1 MILTFYSYK
10 GGVGRSMAL
19 ANIGDALAREGL
31 RVLMIDFDLEAP
43 GLEQF
48 FPVNY
53 RKFRGHVG
61 LLDLL
66 LSYKQAMS
74 QASSNPNEQ
83 AAFRHL
89 RENFIVPVYDQLP
102 SGGRLD
108 LMPSGQRGDEDQL
121 ARYALNLR
129 TFDWQD
135 FYFNWAGELFFDWMR
150 QTLNS
155 LYDIVLVDSRT
166 GVTELGGVCAYQLAD
181 TIAMFCASNYQNL
194 QGTLNVIENFFS
206 TRVRILRRNRPLQL
220 LVIPSRVEQ
229 RDDPLL
235 KEFHAQF
242 EDSFDAFTPP
252 ALKESGRS
260 FWDLMIPYEPHYAF
274 REQVVA
280 RRSTENGGRQVSTAY
295 QRLVEAVITV
305 AEPDTPLGKL
315 RSHKKIQFKVPVQY
329 DITRTRAGYD
339 LFLFYHPRDEK
350 EVASFIAELNQAK
363 QGTLSLFDPGP
374 LLSGKSWQAAVESA
388 LEESRTCAVL
398 LGPSGTVPWENE
410 ELRKMV
416 ESRLGGTRPLR
427 LLPVL
432 LPGSMVLDPTRLPGF
447 LADQTWWD
455 VRSGADPENLKRFV
469 EVLRGESEDTGTPK
483 ASEQEQIS
491 PYVGLRPFQE
501 HEAGLFF
508 GREKLVQQAVNHLQG
523 MTSLFLIGPS
533 GSGKTSFVNAGLI
546 PALRRDALPG
556 SKDWVIVPVRAGTD
570 PLESLAQSIA
580 RVRGTG
586 FDDPSAVA
594 SLVKE
599 FRENT
604 QELLFIADSLD
615 LGEPKKRWVL
625 VVDQLEDLWTL
636 SDSGGEREL
645 FLEHLVNAS
654 HAPEGP
660 YIIIFV
666 LRADYYARIVEEPH
680 IGALAASNQLLV
692 DPMTRE
698 ELREAIVK
706 PAQMAGLAFESGLV
720 ESILNDLGD
729 ESGAL
734 PLLQNVLY
742 LLSQRSSQ
750 GFLTHAAYQSLGT
763 LQGALHGFA
772 EQIYSSLSPSQQA
785 IARNLLPRL
794 VSVSENGSF
803 TRRRVSLEEL
813 IPAGGSV
820 GEVEKVIYHFVD
832 AHLLVT
838 FLEGDQA
845 NYEIA
850 HEAVIRDWPRF
861 RKWLDED
868 RDALISQRRLDEAA
882 NAWDRS
888 AREPSFLLRGARLAE
903 AEEWAQSHAD
913 RLTAFEREFLQ
924 AGQAERQALKM
935 REQRQARRLT
945 LALVGG
951 LILTSIASIVA
962 IYFMIQ
968 SNQDKEL
975 NFQRAV
981 TAEAEKWDL
990 RTQVVQSFSTAEAF
1004 SVQSAENQA
1013 TARAAQALFQQQS
1026 EALLS
1031 ALNSSATT
1039 RSPDGTLLVTINPDG
1054 SLTIWDASSGRQFAQ
1069 FSSPDKITAV
1079 SFSSDGG
1086 LLVTG
1091 DQSGNLMIWN
1101 VAAKQ
1106 AVGGPLKEHFSSVTS
1121 LAFSPDGSYL
1131 ASSDSSGMALIW
1143 EWQSARAISKFSV
1156 YPPVNGMVFNADGR
1170 TIEIT
1175 DQSGPRMYD
1184 IFTGG
1189 RIATP
1194 TNFPSTA
1201 FPK

>member
-19 ANIGDALAREGL
+19 ANIGDALARQGL

-48 FPVNY
+48 FPINY
-53 RKFRGHVG
+53 RKFRNHTG

-74 QASSNPNEQ
+74 QASSSPNEQ
-83 AAFRHL
+83 AAFRRL
-89 RENFIVPVYDQLP
+89 KENFIVPVYDQLP

-108 LMPSGQRGDEDQL
+108 LLPAGQRGDEDQL

-206 TRVRILRRNRPLQL
+206 TRVKILRRNRPLQL

-242 EDSFDAFTPP
+242 EDSFDVFTPP

-280 RRSTENGGRQVSTAY
+280 RHAAENGGRRVSTAY

-315 RSHKKIQFKVPVQY
+315 RSHEKIQFTVQAQY

-350 EVASFIAELNQAK
+350 EIAFFIAELK
-363 QGTLSLFDPGP
+363 KTGTLSLFDPGP
-374 LLSGKSWQAAVESA
+374 LLRGKSWQAAVESA
-388 LEESRTCAVL
+388 LEESRACAVL
-398 LGPSGTVPWENE
+398 LGPSGSVPWENE

-416 ESRLGGTRPLR
+416 ENRLGGTRPMR

-432 LPGSMVLDPTRLPGF
+432 LPGSTVLDPSRLPVF
-447 LADQTWWD
+447 LASQTWWD
-455 VRSGADPENLKRFV
+455 LRSEVDPQNLKRFV
-469 EVLRGESEDTGTPK
+469 EVLRGESEETGKPK
-483 ASEQEQIS
+483 PSEREQIS

-508 GREKLVQQAVNHLQG
+508 GRQKLVEQAISHLQG
-523 MTSLFLIGPS
+523 KTSLFVIGPS

-546 PALRRDALPG
+546 PALRQDALPG

-580 RVRGTG
+580 RVRGPD
-586 FDDPSAVA
+586 FDDPGAVA
-594 SLVKE
+594 SLLKE
-599 FRENT
+599 LRENP
-604 QELLFIADSLD
+604 QELLFLADSLD
-615 LGEPKKRWVL
+615 LGQQKKRWVL
-625 VVDQLEDLWTL
+625 VVDQLEELWTL
-636 SDSGGEREL
+636 SHSGEERDI

-654 HAPEGP
+654 NAPDGP
-660 YIIIFV
+660 YLVIFV
-666 LRADYYARIVEEPH
+666 LRADYYARIVEEPR
-680 IGALAASNQLLV
+680 IGALAASNQLLL

-698 ELREAIVK
+698 ELTEAIVK

-763 LQGALHGFA
+763 LQGALHGYA
-772 EQIYSSLSPSQQA
+772 EQIYSSLSPSQKT
-785 IARNLLPRL
+785 IARDLLLRL
-794 VSVSENGSF
+794 VSVSEDGSF
-803 TRRRVSLEEL
+803 TRRRVSLDEL
-813 IPAGGSV
+813 VPAGGSV
-820 GEVEKVIYHFVD
+820 GDVEKVINLFVD
-832 AHLLVT
+832 AHLLVSL
-838 FLEGDQA
+838 LEGGQV

-913 RLTAFEREFLQ
+913 RLTALESEFLR

-945 LALVGG
+945 LVLVGG
-951 LILTSIASIVA
+951 LILTSIATILA
-962 IYFMIQ
+962 LYFMVQ
-968 SNQDKEL
+968 SNQDKVSY
-975 NFQRAV
+975 FQRAV
-981 TAEAEKWDL
+981 TAEAEKLDL

-1004 SVQSAENQA
+1004 SIRSAENQA

-1026 EALLS
+1026 EALLN

-1039 RSPDGTLLVTINPDG
+1039 RSPDGKLLVTINPDG
-1054 SLTIWDASSGRQFAQ
+1054 SLTIWDATSGNQFAQ
-1069 FSSPDKITAV
+1069 YSSPDKITAV
-1079 SFSSDGG
+1079 SFSADGK

-1091 DQSGNLMIWN
+1091 DQSGNVMIWD
-1101 VAAKQ
+1101 VAARQ
-1106 AVGGPLKEHFSSVTS
+1106 AVGGTLREHFGSVTS

-1143 EWQSARAISKFSV
+1143 DWQSAKVISKFSAN
-1156 YPPVNGMVFNADGR
+1156 PPVTSMAFNADGR
-1170 TIEIT
+1170 TIQIT
-1175 DQSGPRMYD
+1175 DQSGPRTYD
-1184 IFTGG
+1184 IFTGAL
-1189 RIATP
+1189 IVPP

-1201 FPK
+1201 FPQ